1 MPKIKNRKIISRTNL
16 FRVDQL
22 DVNFDNGQDR
32 QYEVICGTG
41 NGAVMVIPIID
52 SEIIFIREYAAAI
65 DDYSLTLPK
74 GKIDDGETPIQA
86 ANRELQEEIGYKSN
100 NIELLYLLDLAPGYI
115 NHKTNIVLASS
126 LVPSKLKGDEP
137 EDLDI
142 VRCKISDV
150 AKFLSN
156 EKNIDSRVLSSLY
169 ILDNFMRKDG

>member
-22 DVNFDNGQDR
+22 DINFDTGQDR

-41 NGAVMVIPIID
+41 NGAVMVIPILD
-52 SEIIFIREYAAAI
+52 SQIIFIREYAAAI

-74 GKIDDGETPIQA
+74 GKIDDGETVMQA
-86 ANRELQEEIGYKSN
+86 ANRELQEEIGYKSGN
-100 NIELLYLLDLAPGYI
+100 LEFLYLLDLAPGYI
-115 NHKTNIVLASS
+115 NHKTNIVLATS
-126 LVPSKLKGDEP
+126 LTPSKLEGDEP

-142 VRCKISDV
+142 VKCKTSDV
-150 AKFLSN
+150 TEFLSG

-169 ILDNFMRKDG
+169 ILNNFLKKNG